1 MCCGL
6 LRPRLR
12 CTTLG
17 AVMILCLRV
26 AVAALLSV
34 SALPSSSWAQ
44 QPSSRPPSNLQLN
57 IYSYGQGAPYGTPY
71 GSPQPY
77 NGVNNLPDTDSSD
90 SAEQS
95 TPVRTLS
102 WTPCVRRAATDP
114 DSPRLL
120 TADLVVAQYRR
131 KSARAPRPQRRP
143 QWTPCEPRLP
153 AVIAIS
159 SSTV

>member
-1 MCCGL
+1 MSRRLAADCAYVGRRGQGAKARWIAGEDDRKLYEAICLCCGL

-77 NGVNNLPDTDSSD
+77 NGVNNLPDTDGSTQQNSRLPSD
-90 SAEQS
+90 SFLDTMRPA
-95 TPVRTLS
+95 
-102 WTPCVRRAATDP
+102 RR
-114 DSPRLL
+114 
-120 TADLVVAQYRR
+120 Y
-131 KSARAPRPQRRP
+131 
-143 QWTPCEPRLP
+143 
-153 AVIAIS
+153 
-159 SSTV
+159 